1 METFEKYIGEATP
14 YTGTHI
20 NHTSSI
26 THIQKVYGTN
36 YKVVFSPS
44 TSLWYVQ
51 GQQTP
56 KGEWVPVTTGFPD
69 KVSAND
75 FAGRLAKIE
84 TDQKKML
91 STIGVK

>member
-1 METFEKYIGEATP
+1 METYEKYIGEALP

-26 THIQKVYGTN
+26 AHIQKVYGTN
-36 YKVVFSPS
+36 YRVVFSPS

-51 GQQTP
+51 GQIAN
-56 KGEWVPVTTGFPD
+56 GEWVPVTTGFPD

-75 FAGRLAKIE
+75 FEGRLKKIE
-84 TDQKKML
+84 KDQKKML